1 MAEKKELIYEA
12 ISQTMKDVG
21 VVKKGDYNTFDKYK
35 FRGIDAVMN
44 ALNPA
49 MAKNNIFVI
58 PEVLEHHQ
66 EERQSRK
73 GDLMIYTTCKVRYT
87 FFAADGS
94 YVQATVVGEAMD
106 RSDKSTNKAMSAAFK
121 YACFQTFC
129 IPTEEMIDSEVE
141 TPEPAPRQE
150 APRSGQKRTQ
160 AQQRGRQ
167 QATQENAAQP
177 PQEAPD
183 RTGEPAYPPTEQ
195 MVSDI
200 KAKAEGNAMLSDW
213 IGKALQQTGNRTLE
227 ELAFSNENAIK
238 AWWGKLCQGSK

>member
-1 MAEKKELIYEA
+1 MAEKQPMIYEA

-21 VVKKGDYNTFDKYK
+21 AVKKGDYNTFDKYK

-73 GDLMIYTTCKVRYT
+73 GDLMIYTTVRVRYT
-87 FFAADGS
+87 FFAVDGS

-129 IPTEEMIDSEVE
+129 IPTEDFVDADAESPD
-141 TPEPAPRQE
+141 PAPRSTQKHQQ
-150 APRSGQKRTQ
+150 GQRK
-160 AQQRGRQ
+160 
-167 QATQENAAQP
+167 NS
-177 PQEAPD
+177 PQESQQSPDAISQEIQD
-183 RTGEPAYPPTEQ
+183 RTGEAAYPPIEQ
-195 MVSDI
+195 MVEAI
-200 KAKAEGNAMLSDW
+200 KAKAEGNAALSDW
-213 IGKALQQTGNRTLE
+213 LNMAMNHAGCRTLE
-227 ELAFSNENAIK
+227 EVAFANENAIK

>member
-1 MAEKKELIYEA
+1 MAEKQMIFEA

-21 VVKKGDYNTFDKYK
+21 IVKKGDYNTFDKYK

-49 MAKNNIFVI
+49 MTKNGIFVI
-58 PEVLEHHQ
+58 PEVLEHNQ

-87 FFAADGS
+87 FYAADGS
-94 YVQATVVGEAMD
+94 NVQAVVVGEAMD

-141 TPEPAPRQE
+141 TPEPAPRQ
-150 APRSGQKRTQ
+150 APKTAQKGRQ
-160 AQQRGRQ
+160 AQQKGKP
-167 QATQENAAQP
+167 QEQPQP
-177 PQEAPD
+177 PAPEPQGD
-183 RTGEPAYPPTEQ
+183 PNRVVGEPAYPPVEQ
-195 MVSDI
+195 MVEDI
-200 KAKAEGNAMLSDW
+200 KARAEGNAVLTEF
-213 IGKALQQTGNRTLE
+213 IKKALAQTGCRTIE
-227 ELAFSNENAIK
+227 ELSFANENAIK